1 LSSLLILYKTKDTV
15 MALNALKTKWLLNA
29 TVHDATSD
37 VALMEF
43 YIDDILVAN
52 VTAPALLP
60 TKNMSF

>member
-1 LSSLLILYKTKDTV
+1 